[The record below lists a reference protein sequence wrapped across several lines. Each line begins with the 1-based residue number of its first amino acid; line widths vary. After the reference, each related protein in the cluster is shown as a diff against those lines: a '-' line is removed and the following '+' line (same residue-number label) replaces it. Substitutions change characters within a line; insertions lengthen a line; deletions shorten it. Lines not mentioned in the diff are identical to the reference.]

1 MGLGLEIFQQSAC
14 PTVQIADS
22 TAEFGSLM
30 GKVQG
35 IVWDLTHAQA
45 TVECIWD
52 PTLHPG
58 SLGKGKMG
66 NTGGSALPRS
76 LHSLH
81 WVCKRLQGM
90 L

>member
-1 MGLGLEIFQQSAC
+1 
-14 PTVQIADS
+14 
-22 TAEFGSLM
+22 M

-66 NTGGSALPRS
+66 NTGQTTNLESSQG
-76 LHSLH
+76 LH
-81 WVCKRLQGM
+81 WVCEELQGVRLDSFM
-90 L
+90 S

>member
-1 MGLGLEIFQQSAC
+1 
-14 PTVQIADS
+14 
-22 TAEFGSLM
+22 M

-66 NTGGSALPRS
+66 NTGQTTNS
-76 LHSLH
+76 
-81 WVCKRLQGM
+81 
-90 L
+90 

>member
-1 MGLGLEIFQQSAC
+1 
-14 PTVQIADS
+14 
-22 TAEFGSLM
+22 M

-66 NTGGSALPRS
+66 NTGQTTHPGSS
-76 LHSLH
+76 QGLH
-81 WVCKRLQGM
+81 WVCQGLQGV
-90 L
+90 LRSHIYLA